1 MALFMVAG
9 LLLFLGG
16 LGETSALVLSER
28 QEPHHRVTTAT
39 LDQRTLGIA
48 VLSSRLNTIY
58 LSGNPRKSRTADFG
72 FEFRI
77 HGGVWAPCPV
87 TVTDARECV
96 VGACV
101 DNLLCPG
108 GCGFTKSSGFLGDD
122 LSTLSCTGTGQF
134 CSTAFLTIHEKQ
146 TDPVTHYAC
155 ASDQSEDYYMA
166 FTTEPPLED
175 LTTSTPTTTLTST
188 DAATTRGPN
197 QSSIPRSTEPPLG
210 GPTSGSAADPD
221 AESNSPGPANNTG
234 AIIGG
239 VAGCLALVCGFGLAA
254 VWLLR
259 RNKNAKSKAA
269 SASSS
274 TSDESDGVAFDAKQ
288 ELEAHG
294 RPTYER
300 AELFGRSMSEMPARG
315 AAAYDTSTFRPVN
328 DPPMTPVELPTTARA
343 GWV

>member
-1 MALFMVAG
+1 MALFIVAG
-9 LLLFLGG
+9 LLFFLGG
-16 LGETSALVLSER
+16 LGETTALVLSER
-28 QEPHHRVTTAT
+28 QEPHRHVTTAT
-39 LDQRTLGIA
+39 LDQRAIGLA
-48 VLSSRLNTIY
+48 VISTRLETIY

-72 FEFRI
+72 FDFRI
-77 HGGVWAPCPV
+77 YNMEVWAPCPV
-87 TVTDARECV
+87 TVGDAGRECM
-96 VGACV
+96 VGSCV
-101 DNLLCPG
+101 DNLLCPD
-108 GCGFTKSSGFLGDD
+108 GCGFTDGTLP
-122 LSTLSCTGTGQF
+122 TLSCTRTGQF
-134 CSTAFLTIHEKQ
+134 CSTAFLTIQKGAK
-146 TDPVTHYAC
+146 DPVTNYAC
-155 ASDQSEDYYMA
+155 ADDQSEDFYMG

-175 LTTSTPTTTLTST
+175 LTTSTPTATLTTT
-188 DAATTRGPN
+188 DAATTRGPD
-197 QSSIPRSTEPPLG
+197 QSSIPRTTEPPLG
-210 GPTSGSAADPD
+210 GPTSGSAVDPD
-221 AESNSPGPANNTG
+221 AESNSSGPANNTG

-288 ELEAHG
+288 ELEAQG

-300 AELFGRSMSEMPARG
+300 AELFGRSLAEMPARG

-328 DPPMTPVELPTTARA
+328 DHPMTPVELPTTARA